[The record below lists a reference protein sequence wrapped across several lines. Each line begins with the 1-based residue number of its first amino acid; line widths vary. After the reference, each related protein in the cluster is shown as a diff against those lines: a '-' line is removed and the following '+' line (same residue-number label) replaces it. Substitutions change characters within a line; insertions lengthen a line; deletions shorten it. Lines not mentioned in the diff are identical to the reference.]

1 MLFFTAALFFS
12 LIIHGKTKTIKQWIP
27 SSRCLNNL
35 YSEEELDRAQEN
47 FLRYSGN
54 HPIRCHNASYASQVP
69 TCARVIHSCDSNE
82 MAKFNLT
89 RPRPLEWHEI
99 MRDQVNVTAVWK
111 DLYDNELKN
120 KSLTFIGDSLMM
132 EVYAAMMLT
141 LVRGGANCHGKRCE
155 NGFTSYRPYKS
166 QISEDYEKV
175 LVESDIVVINFGLH
189 YNDPR
194 LYDKEM
200 KEGIP
205 HLVDLIERH
214 NKTVLWIDSFIPHFP
229 VPDGSYVR
237 YKQLNQSHA
246 ICTINTEINDWRN
259 AIADKHIQ
267 PFSNKI
273 KRVLIRDIAASRH
286 DTHNGIL
293 THFSASNL
301 DCLHHCMQ
309 PCFWE
314 AILFRLA
321 NALKKA
327 LI

>member
-1 MLFFTAALFFS
+1 MLFFTTALFFS
-12 LIIHGKTKTIKQWIP
+12 LIIHGEAKTIKQWIP

-35 YSEEELDRAQEN
+35 YSEEELDSAQEN
-47 FLRYSGN
+47 FLKYSGN

-69 TCARVIHSCDSNE
+69 ACARVLHSCDANE
-82 MAKFNLT
+82 MSKFNLT

-166 QISEDYEKV
+166 HISEDYEKV

-205 HLVDLIERH
+205 HLVELIERH
-214 NKTVLWIDSFIPHFP
+214 NKTVLWMDSFIPHFP
-229 VPDGSYVR
+229 VPDGSYVN
-237 YKQLNQSHA
+237 YKQLNHIQA
-246 ICTINTEINDWRN
+246 TCTINTR
-259 AIADKHIQ
+259 
-267 PFSNKI
+267 SMTGGM
-273 KRVLIRDIAASRH
+273 RSLIS
-286 DTHNGIL
+286 T
-293 THFSASNL
+293 SNL
-301 DCLHHCMQ
+301 FQ
-309 PCFWE
+309 
-314 AILFRLA
+314 
-321 NALKKA
+321 
-327 LI
+327 